1 MKATQSLVEENKK
14 LKEQKKKLTS
24 KNIGSSVE
32 DLIEEAIDIQSYK
45 LVTKRYDGMEASG
58 MREAADRL
66 RLSLNNG
73 IVVLIS
79 VSGDKIPLIVA
90 CSKGLDIDAKQ
101 IMEYITNQLGGSGG
115 GRPDFAQAGGVDQ
128 SKIDEAFNKLKSLV

>member
-1 MKATQSLVEENKK
+1 MFSNP
-14 LKEQKKKLTS
+14 
-24 KNIGSSVE
+24 
-32 DLIEEAIDIQSYK
+32 IDIQSYK
-45 LVTKRYDGMEASG
+45 LVTKRYDGMEASA

-90 CSKGLDIDAKQ
+90 CSKSLDIDAKQ

-115 GRPDFAQAGGVDQ
+115 GRPDFVQGGVENIED
-128 SKIDEAFNKLKSLV
+128 IDVVLSSIPDFILSISN